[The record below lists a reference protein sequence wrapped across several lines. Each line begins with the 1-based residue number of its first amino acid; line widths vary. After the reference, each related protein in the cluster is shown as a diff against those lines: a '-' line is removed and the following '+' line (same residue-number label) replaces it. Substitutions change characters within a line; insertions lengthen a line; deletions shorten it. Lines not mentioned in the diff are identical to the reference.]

1 MGNYLTGERINR
13 KEYSKIEDKNG
24 GDTGSGKDGDN
35 GKDGGK
41 DVTDGGKGGYDGKI
55 GENKPSE
62 KGGNISEK
70 KTASYYNNNNML
82 SYLLNCD

>member
-24 GDTGSGKDGDN
+24 GDTGSGKGGD
-35 GKDGGK
+35 D
-41 DVTDGGKGGYDGKI
+41 GKGGENGKG
-55 GENKPSE
+55 GECG